1 MLSAINRVQ
10 KRGLSTS
17 FGVTIKERTFA
28 AQNTRYQFNG
38 KEYDNETETSDFGAR
53 NLDGDLGV
61 WGALDPLANKYPD
74 YSPYNFTANN
84 PILYI
89 DPNGKE
95 VYIYGEDAKETVA
108 ALQTKTTLELKYDVK
123 TNQLIAIGKP
133 KTALDKKFLQALK
146 DPKIKVKFE
155 TSRENIITS
164 KSTGT
169 KGYLVVGAFDGSV
182 LEKSVTDGVNSKL
195 LPVAGD
201 GTGGIIIEESVTAT
215 QIFNINHAKIEEEA
229 GGNTVGTNAI
239 HEVLESYIGAER
251 NPGAKSPIS
260 GEQSDE
266 DAFMD
271 AHSSAASLDK
281 DFKESTPSTNPKA
294 GPGEY
299 NVNGKNI
306 DVHQTKSTPDEK

>member
-1 MLSAINRVQ
+1 MKGSNQLNIN
-10 KRGLSTS
+10 LLYYP

-195 LPVAGD
+195 LPVADD

-229 GGNTVGTNAI
+229 GG
-239 HEVLESYIGAER
+239 R